1 MKTPSC
7 PPLYVD
13 DVQRRAADLDPDM
26 YLASLFARPDRM
38 WAVWTMMAFY
48 ADTVLI
54 MDRVSDAR
62 LGLIRLQWLWDQVDA
77 AMPGHHESA
86 VKEQGDKSAFPV
98 LCLLMES
105 VHAGYIDRNDITALL
120 TMAEDLLRK
129 AVINADIEGGR
140 EESRLLLWDILGRV
154 AGKEPAFSR
163 ARAAIEVL
171 RARYPKRIIPFMAL
185 RVWFTVRFGLYKG
198 HVSRI

>member
-7 PPLYVD
+7 SPLYVD
-13 DVQRRAADLDPDM
+13 DVRRRAAQMDPDM

-77 AMPGHHESA
+77 ALPGHHEPA
-86 VKEQGDKSAFPV
+86 VKEQGDKLAFPV
-98 LCLLMES
+98 LCLLVEG
-105 VHAGYIDRNDITALL
+105 VQAGYIDRNDVTALL

-129 AVINADIEGGR
+129 ALINTKIDGDR
-140 EESRLLLWDILGRV
+140 EESRLLLWNILGRV
-154 AGKEPAFSR
+154 AGGESAFSR
-163 ARAAIEVL
+163 ARGVIGGM
-171 RARYPKRIIPFMAL
+171 RARYLGIVPFMAL

-198 HVSRI
+198 HASRV

>member
-13 DVQRRAADLDPDM
+13 DVQRRAANLDPDM
-26 YLASLFARPDRM
+26 YLASLFSPPDRI

-54 MDRVSDAR
+54 MDRVSDVR

-77 AMPGHHESA
+77 ALLDHHESA
-86 VKEQGDKSAFPV
+86 VKGQGDKSAFPV
-98 LCLLMES
+98 LCLLMEG
-105 VHAGYIDRNDITALL
+105 VHAGYIDRNDVTALL
-120 TMAEDLLRK
+120 TMAEGLLRK
-129 AVINADIEGGR
+129 ALINADIDGDR
-140 EESRLLLWDILGRV
+140 EESRLLLWDILGRA

-171 RARYPKRIIPFMAL
+171 RARYPERIIPFMAL